1 MADLETAAWE
11 EFQEEGEPHTAQ
23 GPVSI
28 RIDQEMEE
36 EAKARP
42 ELVLWLLQEGVSRFG
57 QDEVG

>member
-11 EFQEEGEPHTAQ
+11 ELQEEGEPHTAQ

-42 ELVLWLLQEGVSRFG
+42 ELVLWLLQEGVGS
-57 QDEVG
+57 VG